1 MKNMKKIA
9 LTAAIIA
16 SLGLTTA
23 YAAATAN
30 EENPHK
36 MRDLVAASQQ
46 TKNAE
51 NTQGNEMQRIRP
63 RHKKANSP
71 FATLAKL
78 TGQDA
83 EALRKECRRQKINP
97 VQYADKLGKYDE
109 FKAARLKM
117 AKTRLDQAVNNGKIT
132 QAKADEFYKRM
143 SDNMELARQGKRPNH
158 PMRTMRHKTG
168 PVCDG
173 PQGDVIVR
181 CNPDGSTAEG
191 CEGMSYREH
200 PMYGHLPFDT
210 LAKLT
215 GKTSQD
221 LYAEAYKDK
230 LTCAGL
236 AKKLGVYDQ
245 YKAERLNEEKTLLA
259 KAVQDGRL
267 TQEQA
272 DKRLANVKKRIDNC
286 QGEMHGR
293 PEPRNGMGKHHPRF
307 SPMHPG
313 PQVPPDAMQE

>member
-9 LTAAIIA
+9 LTAAVIA

-23 YAAATAN
+23 FAATASDQ
-30 EENPHK
+30 ENSHK
-36 MRDLVAASQQ
+36 MRDLVTVSQQ
-46 TKNAE
+46 AKNME
-51 NTQGNEMQRIRP
+51 NCQDNKMQRIHP
-63 RHKKANSP
+63 RRNKANSP
-71 FATLAKL
+71 FNTLAKI
-78 TGQDA
+78 TGRNAD
-83 EALRKECRRQKINP
+83 ELRKECRSQKINP
-97 VQYADKLGKYDE
+97 VQYADKLGKYNE
-109 FKAARLKM
+109 FKAARLEM
-117 AKTRLDQAVNNGKIT
+117 AKTHLAKAVSNGKIT
-132 QAKADEFYKRM
+132 QAKADEAMKRITN
-143 SDNMELARQGKRPNH
+143 NMELARQGKRPHH
-158 PMRTMRHKTG
+158 PMKTELHKTG

-191 CEGMSYREH
+191 CEGMAYREH

-215 GKTSQD
+215 GKTTQA

-245 YKAERLNEEKTLLA
+245 YKAERLSAEKTVLA
-259 KAVQDGRL
+259 KAVKDGIL

-272 DKRLANVKKRIDNC
+272 DKRIANVTERINNC

-293 PEPRNGMGKHHPRF
+293 PEPRNGMRKHDPRF
-307 SPMHPG
+307 SPMHLG
-313 PQVPPDAMQE
+313 PQVPPDAM